1 MGIDRHGIVGQP
13 IGWFEQYRCPGNGA
27 ILGCHVWTGDIVH
40 QSIALGPSRSE
51 AYFQAI
57 ADGQIHDPRYL
68 PQVMAAHMTLDIAFQ
83 LIGRLLGDEEDRA
96 GCAVASEKGSLW
108 AGWRLYGWS
117 VPKLQI
123 NDVRGDR
130 QERTSGG

>member
-68 PQVMAAHMTLDIAFQ
+68 PQVMAAHMTLDK
-83 LIGRLLGDEEDRA
+83 IGSASCRERV
-96 GCAVASEKGSLW
+96 CQYVYISVVAVSL
-108 AGWRLYGWS
+108 
-117 VPKLQI
+117 
-123 NDVRGDR
+123 
-130 QERTSGG
+130 

>member
-40 QSIALGPSRSE
+40 QSIALGPSRPA

-57 ADGQIHDPRYL
+57 ADGQIHAPL
-68 PQVMAAHMTLDIAFQ
+68 NIPQVWAAQLTLDIAFTP
-83 LIGRLLGDEEDRA
+83 IVGLLGYARSLA
-96 GCAVASEKGSLW
+96 PSSVAS
-108 AGWRLYGWS
+108 
-117 VPKLQI
+117 
-123 NDVRGDR
+123 
-130 QERTSGG
+130 